1 MYQTT
6 FTKYI
11 YRNGILI
18 NTFNS
23 QVDFNND
30 DNENLIIGNWAIN
43 DANTFEGYLDDLRI
57 YNRVLSGA
65 EVQKLYDSKD
75 SKYIEN
81 GLISGSTDEYFVF
94 KYNPE
99 RAVSEQTKYTINFPQ
114 DTECDILVVGGAGY
128 VGGGIV
134 DKLEHKHQVT
144 VYDSLIY
151 ENEFRKNVNFIYG
164 DIRDYSKL
172 NKILKN
178 YDAVVWLAALV
189 GDGACS
195 INPTLT
201 YEINSESVKNLVS
214 NFKGKIIFFS
224 TCSVYGAQ
232 EGVLS
237 EESEVNPLSEY
248 AKSKLVA
255 EDILNNSDAIIFR
268 LGTLFGIGDEFS
280 RIRLD
285 LVVNVLVTKALIDK
299 KMSVFGGEQWRPLLH
314 VKDVANAVDHTIE
327 SSLKGVYNLHYKNFR
342 ISEIADLIKD
352 KISNVEIVTTPLP
365 FQDARNYQVSSEKFK
380 LASNFEA
387 EVSLE
392 KGIIEVF
399 DLISSGRIKDINN
412 PRYSNHDFL
421 KTFGVN

>member
-1 MYQTT
+1 M
-6 FTKYI
+6 
-11 YRNGILI
+11 N
-18 NTFNS
+18 
-23 QVDFNND
+23 
-30 DNENLIIGNWAIN
+30 
-43 DANTFEGYLDDLRI
+43 
-57 YNRVLSGA
+57 
-65 EVQKLYDSKD
+65 
-75 SKYIEN
+75 
-81 GLISGSTDEYFVF
+81 
-94 KYNPE
+94 
-99 RAVSEQTKYTINFPQ
+99 
-114 DTECDILVVGGAGY
+114 ILVVGGAGY

-134 DKLEHKHQVT
+134 DKLQEKHQVT

-151 ENEFRKNVNFIYG
+151 ENEFRKNVSFIYG

-195 INPTLT
+195 LNPTLT

-255 EDILNNSDAIIFR
+255 EDILSNSDAIIFR

-285 LVVNVLVTKALIDK
+285 LVVNVLVTKALIDR

-314 VKDVANAVDHTIE
+314 VKDVANVVNHTIE
-327 SSLKGVYNLHYKNFR
+327 SSLKGIYNLHYKNFK
-342 ISEIADLIKD
+342 ISEIADIIKD

-365 FQDARNYQVSSEKFK
+365 FQDARNYQVSSEKLK

-392 KGIIEVF
+392 KGIDEVF
-399 DLISSGRIKDINN
+399 NLISSGRIKDINN
-412 PRYSNHDFL
+412 PRYSNHNFL
-421 KTFGVN
+421 KIFGVN

>member
-1 MYQTT
+1 M
-6 FTKYI
+6 
-11 YRNGILI
+11 N
-18 NTFNS
+18 
-23 QVDFNND
+23 
-30 DNENLIIGNWAIN
+30 
-43 DANTFEGYLDDLRI
+43 
-57 YNRVLSGA
+57 
-65 EVQKLYDSKD
+65 
-75 SKYIEN
+75 
-81 GLISGSTDEYFVF
+81 
-94 KYNPE
+94 
-99 RAVSEQTKYTINFPQ
+99 
-114 DTECDILVVGGAGY
+114 ILVVGGAGY

-134 DKLEHKHQVT
+134 DKLQQKHQVT

-164 DIRDYSKL
+164 DIRDYFKL

-201 YEINSESVKNLVS
+201 YEINSDSVKNLVG

-232 EGVLS
+232 EGVLN

-255 EDILNNSDAIIFR
+255 EEILTNSDAIVFR

-285 LVVNVLVTKALIDK
+285 LVVNVLVTKALIDN

-327 SSLKGVYNLHYKNFR
+327 SSLKGVFNLHYKNFK
-342 ISEIADLIKD
+342 ISEIADLIKE

-365 FQDARNYQVSSEKFK
+365 FQDARNYQVSSEKLK
-380 LASNFEA
+380 LASNFVA

-392 KGIIEVF
+392 KGIEEVF
-399 DLISSGRIKDINN
+399 NLISSGRIKDINN
-412 PRYSNHDFL
+412 PRYSNQNFL
-421 KTFGVN
+421 KTFGVS